1 MDRDTEADFHD
12 FVVSRSPALLAT
24 AYLLTGDRHR
34 AEDLLQSALAKALR
48 HWSRIRRQG
57 SVDAYV
63 RRIMVK
69 EQRSWW
75 RSGRGREHP
84 VADLPERA
92 APGADPAATAERDVV
107 WRALQELPPRT
118 RAVLVLRYWEDRSE
132 AESAELLGCSLGTV
146 KSLASR
152 GLRRLAGVLAEEP
165 RTAAR
170 SRKGGA
176 G

>member
-1 MDRDTEADFHD
+1 MDRDSEADFHD
-12 FVVSRSPALLAT
+12 FVVSRSPALLGT

-48 HWSRIRRQG
+48 HWPRIRREG
-57 SVDAYV
+57 SAEPYV
-63 RRIMVK
+63 RRIMVN

-84 VADLPERA
+84 VAELPDRA
-92 APGADPAATAERDVV
+92 APGADPAGAAERDTV
-107 WRALQELPPRT
+107 WRALGQLPPRT

-132 AESAELLGCSLGTV
+132 AETAELLDCSAGTV

-152 GLRRLAGVLAEEP
+152 GLRRLAAVLDG
-165 RTAAR
+165 AAR
-170 SRKGGA
+170 PERVREGEA
-176 G
+176 R

>member
-1 MDRDTEADFHD
+1 MDRETEADFHD
-12 FVVSRSPALLAT
+12 FVLSRSPALLGT

-48 HWSRIRRQG
+48 HWPRIRREG
-57 SVDAYV
+57 SAEPYV
-63 RRIMVK
+63 RRILLN

-75 RSGRGREHP
+75 RARREYP
-84 VADLPERA
+84 VAELPERA
-92 APGADPAATAERDVV
+92 APGADPAGFSERDAV
-107 WRALQELPPRT
+107 WRALQQLPPRT

-132 AESAELLGCSLGTV
+132 AESAELLGCSVGTV

-165 RTAAR
+165 RPAAG
-170 SRKGGA
+170 SREGGA
-176 G
+176 R